1 MFAAIIIRILTPVI
15 LEVLKELLQQLASG
29 QPVQLTEETVKASML
44 ARENEISSQIKGMG
58 LNFQGRGQS

>member
-1 MFAAIIIRILTPVI
+1 MFATIIIRLLAPVI

>member
-29 QPVQLTEETVKASML
+29 QPVQLTEETIKASML
-44 ARENEISSQIKGMG
+44 AREDQISSQIKIMG
-58 LNFQGRGQS
+58 LNFQGKGYS